1 MAHDLFELICKVIL
15 FALAVVIGL
24 TILSFLWGLGLPG
37 IIASVILGYL
47 IWKQVERK
55 RDDKTK

>member
-1 MAHDLFELICKVIL
+1 MTHDLFELICKVIL

-24 TILSFLWGLGLPG
+24 TILSFLWGMGLPG
-37 IIASVILGYL
+37 VIASAIIGYL

-55 RDDKTK
+55 REEKGK